1 MIEIIKSKILDDKKL
16 CSILE
21 WARMQNKK
29 IVFTNGCFD
38 LLHQGHIDYL
48 AKARSLGDMLIIGLN
63 TDNSIKRLKGNSRP
77 IQDEQSRALILASL
91 LFVDYVVMF
100 DEDTPYNLIKK
111 INPNVLVK
119 GADYKKED
127 IVGYDIVELNGGKVM
142 TLNYLEGCSTSNI
155 IRKIIKTQ

>member
-1 MIEIIKSKILDDKKL
+1 MIEIIKSKILGDKNL
-16 CSILE
+16 CSVLE
-21 WARMQNKK
+21 LARMQDRK

-48 AKARSLGDMLIIGLN
+48 AKARGLGDMLIVGLN
-63 TDNSIKRLKGNSRP
+63 TDNSVKRLKGNTRP

-111 INPNVLVK
+111 INPDVLVK

-127 IVGYDIVELNGGKVM
+127 IVGYDIVELNDGKIM
-142 TLNYLEGCSTSNI
+142 TLNYLEGYSTSNI
-155 IRKIIKTQ
+155 IRKIIQTQ

>member
-1 MIEIIKSKILDDKKL
+1 MIEIIKAKILDDKKL
-16 CSILE
+16 CSVLE
-21 WARMQNKK
+21 LARIRDRK

-63 TDNSIKRLKGNSRP
+63 TDNSIKRLKGNTRP
-77 IQDEQSRALILASL
+77 IQDEQSRALVLASL

-111 INPNVLVK
+111 IKPNVLVK

-142 TLNYLEGCSTSNI
+142 TLNYLEGYSTSNI
-155 IRKIIKTQ
+155 IRKIIQTQ

>member
-1 MIEIIKSKILDDKKL
+1 MIEIIKSKILDDRKL
-16 CSILE
+16 YSVLE
-21 WARMQNKK
+21 WARIQNKK

-91 LFVDYVVMF
+91 VFVDYVVMF

-111 INPNVLVK
+111 IEPNVLVK

-142 TLNYLEGCSTSNI
+142 TLNYLEGYSTSNI
-155 IRKIIKTQ
+155 IRKIIQTQ

>member
-1 MIEIIKSKILDDKKL
+1 MIEIIKSKILDDRKL
-16 CSILE
+16 YSVLE
-21 WARMQNKK
+21 WARIQNKK

-91 LFVDYVVMF
+91 LFVDYVVLF

-111 INPNVLVK
+111 IEPNVLVK

-142 TLNYLEGCSTSNI
+142 TLNYLEGYSTSNI
-155 IRKIIKTQ
+155 IRKIIQTQ

>member
-16 CSILE
+16 CGVLE
-21 WARMQNKK
+21 LARIQNKK

-111 INPNVLVK
+111 INPDVLVK

-142 TLNYLEGCSTSNI
+142 TLNYLEGYSTSNI